1 MVEGLAPAE
10 FKQAV
15 LVQLQHEKSWKSD
28 PYLVMDTV
36 VAEAQVWRRV
46 EVFGKSSTSSP
57 RSSSSRNRG
66 SKSAG
71 SAASNITCFQCG
83 QVSHIVRKCPTPS
96 EGESGQTSAARPH
109 NHKRRGSR

>member
-15 LVQLQHEKSWKSD
+15 LVQLQHETDWKSD

-36 VAEAQVWRRV
+36 VAEAQAWRKI

-57 RSSSSRNRG
+57 QALISRNRG

-71 SAASNITCFQCG
+71 SAAANITCFQCG
-83 QVSHIVRKCPTPS
+83 QVGHYARKCPTPS
-96 EGESGQTSAARPH
+96 EGESGQTSAARPRH
-109 NHKRRGSR
+109 HKGGKG